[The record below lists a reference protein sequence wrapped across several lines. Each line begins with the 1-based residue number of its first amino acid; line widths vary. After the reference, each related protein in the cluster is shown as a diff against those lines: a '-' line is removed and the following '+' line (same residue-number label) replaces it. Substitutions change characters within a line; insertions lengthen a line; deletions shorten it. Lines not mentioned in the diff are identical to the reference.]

1 MKAVITG
8 ASGGIGRAVAAK
20 FLSCGYEVV
29 GIDVAPAAIMED
41 RYTHILADVTGDLPE
56 IEDVNV
62 LVTAAGVQSEGMDA
76 IEVNLKGVIRVVEK
90 YAFTPAIRAVVNIA
104 SASAR
109 NGAEFPIY
117 SASKGGVVTY
127 TKNLALRLA
136 PFGATANTLSPGG
149 VMTSSNDPVIKDDAL
164 FRAALSESLLGKWAE
179 PEEIAEW
186 TYFLAAVNKSMTG
199 EDILVDNGEM
209 VKSHF
214 VWPNVRV

>member
-1 MKAVITG
+1 MKALITG
-8 ASGGIGRAVAAK
+8 ASGGIGAAVVKK

-29 GIDVAPAAIMED
+29 GIDVAPAAIADE

-56 IEDVNV
+56 VGDVNV

-90 YAFTPAIRAVVNIA
+90 YAFTPAIRAVVNVA

-136 PFGATANTLSPGG
+136 PFGAIANSLSPGG

-164 FRAALSESLLGKWAE
+164 FREALSESLLGRWAE
-179 PEEIAEW
+179 PTEIAEW
-186 TYFLAAVNKSMTG
+186 VYFLAAVNRSMTG
-199 EDILVDNGEM
+199 EDILVDNGEFL
-209 VKSHF
+209 KSTF
-214 VWPNVRV
+214 VWPK